1 MNEINFNIEDIK
13 NINFDLG
20 VAVKEIAPSLEN
32 LNVIPTREQQIFN
45 HEDSY
50 GYDKVTV
57 ERYTP
62 IVNKKTIT
70 ENGTYNASDDN
81 LDGYSSVEVATSGGG
96 ELPTVNNINEVFE
109 ISHQVLNK
117 VIENYPKILTTS
129 ATLYTPNANFR
140 CYCIQKRSSGKY
152 RILWLPDCYIYFT
165 STSYDTLGGYYIN
178 INSPSGI
185 KPSGLSGKTSL
196 TGISKVDGG
205 YGYSS
210 SEMDTID
217 DCINAIQSPN
227 TTYSLWTTNNNF
239 GCAIDTDYKIPVSN
253 TLIMEQVSEVYN
265 ILPSQQISANETIEV
280 IQ

>member
-1 MNEINFNIEDIK
+1 MARTDTLGNFLTDVATAIRNKKGTTNTIVAS
-13 NINFDLG
+13 NFDT
-20 VAVKEIAPSLEN
+20 EIESIE
-32 LNVIPTREQQIFN
+32 
-45 HEDSY
+45 
-50 GYDKVTV
+50 
-57 ERYTP
+57 
-62 IVNKKTIT
+62 
-70 ENGTYNASDDN
+70 
-81 LDGYSSVEVATSGGG
+81 SGGG
-96 ELPTVNNINEVFE
+96 ELPTVNNINDMLTLVPQ
-109 ISHQVLNK
+109 ILNRT
-117 VIENYPKILTTS
+117 VENYPKILNTPVV
-129 ATLYTPNANFR
+129 LYTPNTNFR

-185 KPSGLSGKTSL
+185 KPSGLSGKPSL
-196 TGISKVDGG
+196 TDISKVDGG